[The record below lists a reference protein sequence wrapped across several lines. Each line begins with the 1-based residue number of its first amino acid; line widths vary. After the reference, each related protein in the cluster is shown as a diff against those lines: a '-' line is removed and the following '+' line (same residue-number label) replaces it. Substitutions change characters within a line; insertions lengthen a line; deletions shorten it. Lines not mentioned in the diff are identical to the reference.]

1 MNLLNYFKNTD
12 DVRACA
18 SGEVIFADGDQ
29 GDSMYVVLEGEV
41 EVSVGGVVLDTLGPG
56 SLFGEMALIDARVRS
71 ATATAKSACRLAP
84 VTEKRFLFMVQQT
97 PFFALQVM
105 RILAERLRR
114 SNLRR

>member
-1 MNLLNYFKNTD
+1 M
-12 DVRACA
+12 
-18 SGEVIFADGDQ
+18 
-29 GDSMYVVLEGEV
+29 
-41 EVSVGGVVLDTLGPG
+41 VLDTLGPG
-56 SLFGEMALIDARVRS
+56 SLVGEMALIDAQVRS

-114 SNLRR
+114 SNQRL